1 MIVFKL
7 ILFTLFISVS
17 QCRIPDKV
25 YCANKE
31 CDGPISKAKTLLSY
45 TSVDPDLMSFRANSD
60 AIIYMKSAGNNA
72 DLWYATI
79 NGKSGLVNTMF
90 LREYKVIE
98 KKPQFIVPFERSSQ
112 EESVV
117 PDKVQK
123 PHEVFEGTT
132 IYTTE
137 AAVNEA
143 QQDTSTESSPTVSNE
158 ELTPELENVVET
170 ENQNDNNNA
179 PNDPSQETYEV
190 EETID
195 EYPEEEEQAPILPD
209 NAEQNEVDSQEINID
224 LEKSTETILD
234 TNNEVPINNFQ
245 GEKSVEDQPS
255 PQVLPN
261 ELPSEILPPPQMLTM
276 GSESPLNV
284 PEKQEFLPNTLG
296 ETEQS
301 DSQEQNTSTPN
312 SNSDKVQVVEETV
325 SEINVENG
333 NTVDESVEN
342 PINESSESPI
352 NELEDS
358 PTSESTV
365 IPTTEP
371 TISTTLEPEFNQNYE
386 PQQVIPPIYN
396 YNTGNQG
403 ENVPPIVN
411 FEEPNQATPEPE
423 MPVSLPP
430 VESLP
435 TSLPLLA
442 ETIPATTETIPPLY
456 PEVAPAIPT
465 IPTQETI
472 PPIMSFEAPPT
483 TEISPPELASYPYI
497 STPPPSEPP
506 YEQYAQETTPVP
518 DTDTSTVNVE
528 ELIASLPDAPP
539 EISST
544 TTEAPPQEE
553 NKDGFFSNMYSTVAD
568 MLPSSTEA
576 PEPLYN
582 SEFPTHESEKADGN
596 EGFSFLKYFMS
607 TYYSIFGASEETKAL
622 FASVGE
628 TCYSDEYCDGTSND
642 GTNRLLTFLL
652 TTASSVLLF
661 TLGYY
666 YIDNRRQDGRLI
678 GTINS
683 LQRDLLFTT
692 KECEILKEEL
702 LTTKNKLAGIEDSS
716 FGMDDMVQS
725 LKEEINELK
734 ATNDRLRN
742 SLDDNEKLLRVSENT
757 AGELQ
762 NTLGEVENTLS
773 ELLAERANSEEQ
785 IVELNVS
792 RERDNFQLKY
802 VSAESALEEFK
813 KQKKLL
819 EDVNQQLAEAKNT
832 IELQKHEIE
841 ALKDAIK
848 ELKNGMSSDVDVTSF
863 IDHTEIK
870 AKLAKAL
877 QEKNTFE
884 SKFETEY
891 KERTRLSEELK
902 TTQETLT
909 TTSQS
914 ATEALTRLEVLGK
927 YFQERESELLK
938 ELSTKESLW
947 LSKQGES
954 ASTVEKMELLQQEIQ
969 RFKEKCDALT
979 LELAEQESS
988 RRSALSEVEARAHA
1002 AWLEARAAKR
1012 DADAA
1017 RDDAAALRRKLASL
1031 TAADGAVSPHH
1042 MRWKRAL
1049 TPRGWRPVQLSET
1062 LMLREMMPQR
1072 YVASWPHSLRQM
1084 ALCRHITVSL
1094 VTCIVLARGALVF
1107 PPQCVDALSEV
1118 EARAHAAWLEARAA
1132 KRDAD
1137 AARDDAA
1144 ALRRKLAS
1152 LTAADGAVALS
1163 EVEARAHAAWL
1174 EARAAKRDAD
1184 AARDDAAALRRKLA
1198 SLTAADGAVSPH
1210 HKVVSPLEAAESPVL
1225 PPLPPMFL
1233 PPPLLPPLPRPPPLG
1248 RLPSPHPPRYGDRR
1262 YSPDSRYSPGSRY
1275 SPDSRYSP
1283 ETVRYSPDSRYS
1295 PRSRRSPYSPRS
1307 RRRSRSRERY
1317 DDSRPLR
1324 SRNGPAPADTETE
1337 YNSDSPSR
1345 QPRRRGRYSRHS
1357 GPSSG
1362 SGCSSESD
1370 K

>member
-7 ILFTLFISVS
+7 ILFTLFISVA

-45 TSVDPDLMSFRANSD
+45 TSVDPDLMSFRANSE
-60 AIIYMKSAGNNA
+60 AIIYMKSAGSNA

-98 KKPQFIVPFERSSQ
+98 KKPQFIVPYERNSQ
-112 EESVV
+112 EDSVV

-137 AAVNEA
+137 AAVSEE
-143 QQDTSTESSPTVSNE
+143 QQDTSTESSPTVSNDK
-158 ELTPELENVVET
+158 LTPELETVAES
-170 ENQNDNNNA
+170 ENQNDINNA
-179 PNDPSQETYEV
+179 PNEPSQETYEV
-190 EETID
+190 EETVD
-195 EYPEEEEQAPILPD
+195 EYPEEQENTEPVE
-209 NAEQNEVDSQEINID
+209 AESQEINID
-224 LEKSTETILD
+224 GETSAETIFD
-234 TNNEVPINNFQ
+234 TNNEAAINNSQ
-245 GEKSVEDQPS
+245 GETPVEDQPS
-255 PQVLPN
+255 NQVLHN
-261 ELPSEILPPPQMLTM
+261 ELPPEALPPPQMLTM
-276 GSESPLNV
+276 GSESVLKA
-284 PEKQEFLPNTLG
+284 PEQQEFVPNTLS
-296 ETEQS
+296 ETEQG
-301 DSQEQNTSTPN
+301 DSQEQNISSPN
-312 SNSDKVQVVEETV
+312 SYSDSDKVQVAEETA
-325 SEINVENG
+325 SEVDSENG
-333 NTVDESVEN
+333 NTIDAKVEN
-342 PINESSESPI
+342 PINEHSESPI
-352 NELEDS
+352 NEPEDS

-371 TISTTLEPEFNQNYE
+371 TVSTTLEPEINQNYE

-403 ENVPPIVN
+403 ENIPPIVN
-411 FEEPNQATPEPE
+411 IEESSHPAPDSEKP
-423 MPVSLPP
+423 MSAPP
-430 VESLP
+430 LESLP
-435 TSLPLLA
+435 TSLPLVA
-442 ETIPATTETIPPLY
+442 ETIPPTTETIPPLY
-456 PEVAPAIPT
+456 PEVAQPL
-465 IPTQETI
+465 PTQETI
-472 PPIMSFEAPPT
+472 PPIMNYEAPPT

-497 STPPPSEPP
+497 TTPSSEPAS
-506 YEQYAQETTPVP
+506 ELYAQETTPVP

-528 ELIASLPDAPP
+528 DLIASLPDAPP

-553 NKDGFFSNMYSTVAD
+553 NTEGFFSNMYSTVAD
-568 MLPSSTEA
+568 IFPSSTET

-582 SEFPTHESEKADGN
+582 TEFPTHESEKADGN

-607 TYYSIFGASEETKAL
+607 TYYSVFGTSEETKAL

-642 GTNRLLTFLL
+642 GSNRLLTFLL

-785 IVELNVS
+785 IVELNGKIQAFEEELITVS

-813 KQKKLL
+813 KQKKQL

-870 AKLAKAL
+870 AKLSKAL

-891 KERTRLSEELK
+891 KERTRLAEELK

-927 YFQERESELLK
+927 YFQERENELLK

-969 RFKEKCDALT
+969 RYKEKCDALT

-1002 AWLEARAAKR
+1002 AWLEARAARR

-1017 RDDAAALRRKLASL
+1017 RGDAAALRRKLA
-1031 TAADGAVSPHH
+1031 
-1042 MRWKRAL
+1042 
-1049 TPRGWRPVQLSET
+1049 
-1062 LMLREMMPQR
+1062 
-1072 YVASWPHSLRQM
+1072 
-1084 ALCRHITVSL
+1084 
-1094 VTCIVLARGALVF
+1094 
-1107 PPQCVDALSEV
+1107 ALS
-1118 EARAHAAWLEARAA
+1118 
-1132 KRDAD
+1132 
-1137 AARDDAA
+1137 
-1144 ALRRKLAS
+1144 
-1152 LTAADGAVALS
+1152 ALS
-1163 EVEARAHAAWL
+1163 
-1174 EARAAKRDAD
+1174 
-1184 AARDDAAALRRKLA
+1184 
-1198 SLTAADGAVSPH
+1198 AADGAVSPH
-1210 HKVVSPLEAAESPVL
+1210 HKVVSPLETAESPSL
-1225 PPLPPMFL
+1225 PPPLPPMFL

-1307 RRRSRSRERY
+1307 RRRSRSRE
-1317 DDSRPLR
+1317 SRPLR

-1345 QPRRRGRYSRHS
+1345 EPRRRGRYSRHS

>member
-7 ILFTLFISVS
+7 ILFTLFISVA

-45 TSVDPDLMSFRANSD
+45 TSVDPDLMSFRANSE
-60 AIIYMKSAGNNA
+60 AIIYMKSAGSNA

-98 KKPQFIVPFERSSQ
+98 KKPQFIVPYERNSQ
-112 EESVV
+112 EDSVV

-137 AAVNEA
+137 AAVSEE
-143 QQDTSTESSPTVSNE
+143 QQDTSTESSPTVSNDK
-158 ELTPELENVVET
+158 LTPELETVAES
-170 ENQNDNNNA
+170 ENQNDINNA
-179 PNDPSQETYEV
+179 PNEPSQETYEV
-190 EETID
+190 EETVD
-195 EYPEEEEQAPILPD
+195 EYPEEQENTEPVE
-209 NAEQNEVDSQEINID
+209 AESQEINID
-224 LEKSTETILD
+224 GETSAETIFD
-234 TNNEVPINNFQ
+234 TNNEAAINNSQ
-245 GEKSVEDQPS
+245 GETPVEDQPS
-255 PQVLPN
+255 NQVLHN
-261 ELPSEILPPPQMLTM
+261 ELPPEALPPPQMLTM
-276 GSESPLNV
+276 GSESVLKA
-284 PEKQEFLPNTLG
+284 PEQQEFVPNTLS
-296 ETEQS
+296 ETEQG
-301 DSQEQNTSTPN
+301 DSQEQNISSPN
-312 SNSDKVQVVEETV
+312 SYSDSDKVQVAEETA
-325 SEINVENG
+325 SEVDSENG
-333 NTVDESVEN
+333 NTIDAKVEN
-342 PINESSESPI
+342 PINEHSESPI
-352 NELEDS
+352 NEPEDS

-371 TISTTLEPEFNQNYE
+371 TVSTTLEPEINQNYE

-396 YNTGNQG
+396 YNTGNQ
-403 ENVPPIVN
+403 
-411 FEEPNQATPEPE
+411 
-423 MPVSLPP
+423 
-430 VESLP
+430 
-435 TSLPLLA
+435 
-442 ETIPATTETIPPLY
+442 
-456 PEVAPAIPT
+456 
-465 IPTQETI
+465 
-472 PPIMSFEAPPT
+472 
-483 TEISPPELASYPYI
+483 
-497 STPPPSEPP
+497 
-506 YEQYAQETTPVP
+506 
-518 DTDTSTVNVE
+518 
-528 ELIASLPDAPP
+528 

-553 NKDGFFSNMYSTVAD
+553 NTEGFFSNMYSTVAD
-568 MLPSSTEA
+568 IFPSSTET

-582 SEFPTHESEKADGN
+582 TEFPTHESEKADGN

-607 TYYSIFGASEETKAL
+607 TYYSVFGTSEETKAL

-642 GTNRLLTFLL
+642 GSNRLLTFLL

-785 IVELNVS
+785 IVELNGKIQAFEEELITVS

-813 KQKKLL
+813 KQKKQL

-870 AKLAKAL
+870 AKLSKAL

-891 KERTRLSEELK
+891 KERTRLAEELK

-927 YFQERESELLK
+927 YFQERENELLK

-969 RFKEKCDALT
+969 RYKEKCDALT

-1002 AWLEARAAKR
+1002 AWLEARAARR

-1017 RDDAAALRRKLASL
+1017 RGDAAALRRKLA
-1031 TAADGAVSPHH
+1031 
-1042 MRWKRAL
+1042 
-1049 TPRGWRPVQLSET
+1049 
-1062 LMLREMMPQR
+1062 
-1072 YVASWPHSLRQM
+1072 
-1084 ALCRHITVSL
+1084 
-1094 VTCIVLARGALVF
+1094 
-1107 PPQCVDALSEV
+1107 ALS
-1118 EARAHAAWLEARAA
+1118 
-1132 KRDAD
+1132 
-1137 AARDDAA
+1137 
-1144 ALRRKLAS
+1144 
-1152 LTAADGAVALS
+1152 ALS
-1163 EVEARAHAAWL
+1163 
-1174 EARAAKRDAD
+1174 
-1184 AARDDAAALRRKLA
+1184 
-1198 SLTAADGAVSPH
+1198 AADGAVSPH
-1210 HKVVSPLEAAESPVL
+1210 HKVVSPLETAESPSL
-1225 PPLPPMFL
+1225 PPPLPPMFL

-1307 RRRSRSRERY
+1307 RRRSRSRE
-1317 DDSRPLR
+1317 SRPLR

-1345 QPRRRGRYSRHS
+1345 EPRRRGRYSRHS